1 MQKTSLSICSAILA
15 LTCIGASAQ
24 SRNAMSGM
32 YIEADYTQANVKINQ
47 DASAGVTA
55 DTKVKPS
62 MYKFIVGA
70 EVHPNLAIEGML
82 ASGGS
87 DNSTTMNVN
96 GTPTNT
102 SMKINSAYGVYLK
115 PKFNVTNDLEL
126 FGRIGYN
133 RFNLTGVQNYTSGG
147 IAYTDTLKG
156 NGNSVAY
163 GIGVKYNITREW
175 SAVVDYMQYL
185 KKDDT
190 TINGLSFGLA
200 YNF

>member
-24 SRNAMSGM
+24 SRSGMSGM
-32 YIEADYTQANVKINQ
+32 YIEADYSKVNFKVA
-47 DASAGVTA
+47 A
-55 DTKVKPS
+55 DNSVPSPDMTVKPS
-62 MYKFIVGA
+62 MYKFILGA

-87 DNSTTMNVN
+87 DNTTQANVA
-96 GTPTNT
+96 GAPTSLNV
-102 SMKINSAYGVYLK
+102 KVNNAFGVFLK

-133 RFNLTGVQNYTSGG
+133 RVNLNTTVTTPTVIGTGRGG
-147 IAYTDTLKG
+147 E
-156 NGNSVAY
+156 NSAAY
-163 GIGVKYNITREW
+163 GIGAKYNITREW
-175 SAVVDYMQYL
+175 SAVVDYTQYF
-185 KKDDT
+185 KKEDI
-190 TINGLSFGLA
+190 TINGVSVGVA